1 MTDPRPFRIRDFLA
15 PLGAVALALLLGVL
29 VAPTR
34 SAGRVANLDVTHSR
48 LPEAYLMHHRTEP
61 HMGYLVDRRSST
73 MRRDRAG
80 QAGRKRRIERVP
92 SGLTDVRDTW
102 LLRSRL
108 LGTVLLVPV
117 EALRD
122 WSTPYVHAWLR
133 QQFPRAAL
141 PEVFWVQLHVDRV
154 YQGVYLK
161 ASLPVDKRKKEGGT
175 GALRVVLETDG
186 ETTSRINT
194 RFEDGPGVY
203 MAGLATGV
211 FSMPLLPHPSV
222 IWLMGMYGLPTTTLI
237 VAKEAPYDVSA
248 LPFPVALAPIF
259 QRARGRSPAH
269 VQDRR
274 AMRWRQTL
282 APPQY
287 VPFNAAQLA
296 ELQGGWPAWL
306 AALVQGL
313 VLDRK
318 ARDLPPL
325 TAVEIAAHLG
335 AMDGLGLKAG
345 GT

>member
-1 MTDPRPFRIRDFLA
+1 
-15 PLGAVALALLLGVL
+15 
-29 VAPTR
+29 
-34 SAGRVANLDVTHSR
+34 
-48 LPEAYLMHHRTEP
+48 
-61 HMGYLVDRRSST
+61 
-73 MRRDRAG
+73 
-80 QAGRKRRIERVP
+80 
-92 SGLTDVRDTW
+92 
-102 LLRSRL
+102 
-108 LGTVLLVPV
+108 VPV